1 MRKPY
6 NSTNKGNR
14 LRSTR
19 RPAAGS
25 IRSSTTTTCHGVRRR
40 PMIWQPECLRCR
52 SAGTVWQGSA
62 RPKPEGAR
70 RPCHGPGWHALA
82 RAPLDRVRR
91 ESSRRGSEQ
100 RVASMRTPLRC
111 AANARRQRGREW
123 PGSDVRRANA
133 GLAGEGLLL
142 RCHRLCLAPK
152 EPSAGA
158 RRWPPKERKRGRRLA
173 SFGGCFAR
181 AESGWGMGSEAH
193 HQREAIPRRAIFGPK

>member
-1 MRKPY
+1 MPY

-40 PMIWQPECLRCR
+40 PMIRQPECLRCR

-62 RPKPEGAR
+62 RPNPEGAR
-70 RPCHGPGWHALA
+70 RPCHGPGWPALA
-82 RAPLDRVRR
+82 RAPLDRIRR

-100 RVASMRTPLRC
+100 RVASMRTPLRR

-123 PGSDVRRANA
+123 HGSDVRRANA
-133 GLAGEGLLL
+133 GLAGELAFALPSPMPSSEGAVGWGKTVASKGEKERPAAGLISGLL
-142 RCHRLCLAPK
+142 CAC
-152 EPSAGA
+152 GV
-158 RRWPPKERKRGRRLA
+158 
-173 SFGGCFAR
+173 
-181 AESGWGMGSEAH
+181 GMGCGERGTPPEGGH
-193 HQREAIPRRAIFGPK
+193 PRRAINGPK